1 VRLLKRS
8 HVKVQCGRYGSDA
21 MAHCQRWHLVV
32 VIARVFLRQRSG
44 GCELYASWFDIQ
56 RASARETR
64 RHAQNQQEAGGCRAR
79 DEQAIK
85 ELTRLFRT
93 GKARKAGTLASK

>member
-1 VRLLKRS
+1 
-8 HVKVQCGRYGSDA
+8 
-21 MAHCQRWHLVV
+21 
-32 VIARVFLRQRSG
+32 VIARVFLRQSCG

-79 DEQAIK
+79 DDEAIK
-85 ELTRLFRT
+85 ELIPD
-93 GKARKAGTLASK
+93 GEGSEGGYVSE